1 MVALTDY
8 HPLNF
13 AFLIVKRKK
22 KRNQI
27 LSQEYEA
34 IFDRHLLSSS
44 HFRMIYKL
52 SPFFLFFLLSYR

>member
-34 IFDRHLLSSS
+34 TFDRHLLSS

-52 SPFFLFFLLSYR
+52 SLFFLFFLLSYR

>member
-34 IFDRHLLSSS
+34 IFDRHLLSS

-52 SPFFLFFLLSYR
+52 SFFLFFLFSYR